1 MLILVHANGFVLE
14 RELRKDAEE
23 KIDLA
28 LSRFDIQIGKVNVY
42 LADLNGPKKGIDKS
56 IRLVI
61 DIERQPVIV
70 VEEKGEDWQALLES
84 ISDRA
89 SHTVSRQLDRS
100 RGKKGRTSM
109 AGDQD
114 SNDESSAVKVSD
126 SSEENWNPLSV
137 RTERS
142 E

>member
-1 MLILVHANGFVLE
+1 MLILLHGNGFELE
-14 RELRKDAEE
+14 RDLRDDVRE
-23 KIDLA
+23 KIELA
-28 LSRFDIQIGKVNVY
+28 LGRFESQIGKVSVY
-42 LADLNGPKKGIDKS
+42 LADLNGPKKGVDKS
-56 IRLVI
+56 IRLVV
-61 DIERQPVIV
+61 DVERQPVIV

-100 RGKKGRTSM
+100 RARKGRTSM

-114 SNDESSAVKVSD
+114 PDTEFIAKEESDRSD
-126 SSEENWNPLSV
+126 QVWNPLSV
-137 RTERS
+137 PPERR